1 MAILNKIRQ
10 KTVVLILVI
19 ALALFAFILSSL
31 FDNREA
37 LFSKSQNTVA
47 TINGKDISRESFMAK
62 VEARQ
67 RQSRGQSSSQ
77 VMNAVYEAE
86 VRQVVMEEQF
96 NVLGLTVEPEQMRDL
111 LKTSLATSPQFQNE
125 AGLFDQG
132 KLNEYIL
139 SLKETSP
146 EAYQQ
151 WVDYEESV
159 ASGALQQDYFNLV
172 KAGTTATVAEGKLE
186 HELEGDKVNIK
197 YVQVPYASIVDS
209 TIAVSKSEIKDY
221 INKNKKEY
229 EVEASRSL
237 SYVKFDEKPSLDDEN
252 ALKSEL
258 TKLIRGKVEYNT
270 TTGKNDT
277 IVGFANLGVDKAEA
291 FVNSNSD
298 VKYIDKFVYASS
310 LNTIIRDSVVKL
322 NIGDVYG
329 PYKDGANIKMAKLLE
344 KRELADSILSSH
356 IIVPFAGTQRA
367 TAEETRTKEDAKKMV
382 DSLFKL
388 VRYSKTKFAEVA
400 NEVNTDG
407 SKGKDGSIG
416 WTRVTTY
423 NPAGFDPDF
432 ADFLFFNKKGSIEIV
447 LTKFGYHIIRIDD
460 KKNVDT
466 AYKLATISQKVEASD
481 ATTDKVFRD
490 ASNFQIA
497 TENKDFTEVAKEGN
511 YSLRPVNNIKILGEN
526 IPGLGDQRPIVRW
539 AFEDKSKVGDI
550 KRFNVSGG
558 YAIVQITGTNEAGLM
573 NTEDASVTAL
583 PEIRKQK
590 KAALIREGVSAA
602 TLSDFASAKGQTVRS
617 ASAINMKNPT
627 IAGAGLEPLVIGTA
641 FGLEVGQTSG
651 LITGEK
657 GVFMVEVTG
666 KTPAVALDNYQSF
679 ANQVSQTKLNAVNT
693 RLFNALKEAA
703 EIEDNRA
710 NTVQ

>member
-67 RQSRGQSSSQ
+67 RQSRGQQSSSQ

-86 VRQVVMEEQF
+86 VRQAVMEEQF

-125 AGLFDQG
+125 GGLFDQG

-139 SLKETSP
+139 SLKDTSK

-172 KAGTTATVAEGKLE
+172 KAGATATVAEGKLE
-186 HELEGDKVNIK
+186 HKLEGDKVNIK
-197 YVQVPYASIVDS
+197 FVQVPYTSIVDS
-209 TIAVSKSEIKDY
+209 TIAVSKSEIKEY

-237 SYVKFDEKPSLDDEN
+237 NYVKFDEKPSLDDEN
-252 ALKSEL
+252 ALKGDL
-258 TKLIRGKVEYNT
+258 TKLVSGYTEYNN
-270 TTGKNDT
+270 GKTDT
-277 IVGFANLGVDKAEA
+277 IAGFANLSADKAEA
-291 FVNSNSD
+291 YVNSNSD
-298 VKYIDKFVYASS
+298 IKFVDNYVYAATF
-310 LNTIIRDSVVKL
+310 NSVVKDSIL
-322 NIGDVYG
+322 KLGLGGVYG
-329 PYKDGANIKMAKLLE
+329 PYKEGSNYKVTKVVAVTKFPDSVKSRHILIPFLGASNAKPE
-344 KRELADSILSSH
+344 ITQTEVQAKVTADSLLNILKRNKSRFPEFVKTYSSDQGSVEKEGRYDWYPYNMMTPAFRDFTFEGKKGDLGVVKTPFGFH
-356 IIVPFAGTQRA
+356 IIEIEGQKNTQ
-367 TAEETRTKEDAKKMV
+367 KVM
-382 DSLFKL
+382 
-388 VRYSKTKFAEVA
+388 
-400 NEVNTDG
+400 
-407 SKGKDGSIG
+407 
-416 WTRVTTY
+416 
-423 NPAGFDPDF
+423 
-432 ADFLFFNKKGSIEIV
+432 
-447 LTKFGYHIIRIDD
+447 
-460 KKNVDT
+460 
-466 AYKLATISQKVEASD
+466 KLATISRKVEASD

-497 TENKDFTEVAKEGN
+497 TETKDFTAIAKEGN
-511 YSLRPVNNIKILGEN
+511 YALRPVNNIKVLGEN
-526 IPGLGDQRPIVRW
+526 IPGLGEQRQIVRW
-539 AFEDKSKVGDI
+539 AFESKSKVGDI
-550 KRFNVSGG
+550 KRFNIPGG
-558 YAIVQITGTNEAGLM
+558 YALVQVTGINEAGLM

-583 PEIRKQK
+583 PIIRKQK
-590 KAALIREGVSAA
+590 KAKLIRDGISVT

-641 FGLEVGQTSG
+641 FGLEVGKPSG

-666 KTPAVALDNYQSF
+666 KTPAVELDNYQSS

-703 EIEDNRA
+703 QIEDNRA

>member
-31 FDNREA
+31 FDNRDA
-37 LFSKSQNTVA
+37 LFSKSQNVVA

-77 VMNAVYEAE
+77 VMNAVYENE
-86 VRQVVMEEQF
+86 VREVIMDEQF
-96 NVLGLTVEPEQMRDL
+96 KALGLTVEPEQMRDL
-111 LKTSLATSPQFQNE
+111 LKANLASSPQFQNDE
-125 AGLFDQG
+125 GVFDQA

-139 SLKETSP
+139 SLKETSA

-151 WVDYEESV
+151 WIDYESSV
-159 ASGALQQDYFNLV
+159 ANSALQQDYFNLV
-172 KAGTTATVAEGKLE
+172 KAGTTATIAEGKLE
-186 HELEGDKVNIK
+186 HELEGDKINIK
-197 YVQVPYASIVDS
+197 FVQVPYASIIDS
-209 TIAVSKSEIKDY
+209 TIAVSKSEIQTY
-221 INKNKKEY
+221 INNNKKEY

-252 ALKSEL
+252 ALKADL
-258 TKLIRGKVEYNT
+258 IKLVRGYTEYNN
-270 TTGKNDT
+270 GKTDT
-277 IVGFANLGVDKAEA
+277 IAGFANLNVNKAEA
-291 FVNSNSD
+291 YVNTNSD
-298 VKYIDKFVYASS
+298 LKFIDKYVYAS
-310 LNTIIRDSVVKL
+310 TINASVKDSIVKL
-322 NIGDVYG
+322 NVGDVYG
-329 PYKDGANIKMAKLLE
+329 PYKEGGDYKITKLLE
-344 KRELADSILSSH
+344 KRQLADSISSSH
-356 IIVPFAGTQRA
+356 IIVPFAGTQRSDVL
-367 TAEETRTKEDAKKMV
+367 RTKEEAKKMV

-388 VRYSKTKFAEVA
+388 VKNNKAKFSEVA
-400 NEVNTDG
+400 NEINTDG

-416 WTRVTTY
+416 WTRLTNY
-423 NPAGFDPDF
+423 NPAAFDPDF
-432 ADFLFFNKKGSIEIV
+432 ANFLFFNKKGAIDVV

-466 AYKLATISQKVEASD
+466 AYKLATISRKVEASD

-497 TENKDFTEVAKEGN
+497 TENKDFEAVAKEGN
-511 YSLRPVNNIKILGEN
+511 YALRPVNNIKILGEN
-526 IPGLGDQRPIVRW
+526 IPGLGEQRPIVRW
-539 AFEDKSKVGDI
+539 AFDSKSKIGDV

-558 YAIVQITGTNEAGLM
+558 YAIVQITAINEAGLM

-583 PEIRKQK
+583 PEIRKEK
-590 KAALIREGVSAA
+590 KAKLIKEGVSAT
-602 TLSDFASAKGQTVRS
+602 TLNDFAKAKGQTVRS

-627 IAGAGLEPLVIGTA
+627 LAGAGLEPLVIGTA
-641 FGLEVGQTSG
+641 FGLEEGKTSG

-666 KTPAVALDNYQSF
+666 KTPAVELDNYQSS
-679 ANQVSQTKLNAVNT
+679 ANQVSQAKLSAVNT

-703 EIEDNRA
+703 QIEDNRA

>member
-10 KTVVLILVI
+10 KTAILIFII
-19 ALALFAFILSSL
+19 AMALFAFILSSL
-31 FDNREA
+31 FTNSDA

-86 VRQVVMEEQF
+86 VRQAVMEEQF

-139 SLKETSP
+139 SLKDTSK

-151 WVDYEESV
+151 WVDYEASV

-186 HELEGDKVNIK
+186 HKLEGDKVNIK
-197 YVQVPYASIVDS
+197 FVQVPYASIVDS

-237 SYVKFDEKPSLDDEN
+237 NYVKFDEKPSLQDEN
-252 ALKSEL
+252 DLKADL
-258 TKLIRGKVEYNT
+258 VKLVRGYTEYNN
-270 TTGKNDT
+270 GKTDT
-277 IVGFANLGVDKAEA
+277 IIGFANLSVDKAEA
-291 FVNSNSD
+291 YVNSNSD
-298 VKYIDKFVYASS
+298 VKYQDNYIYTSTYNSVAK
-310 LNTIIRDSVVKL
+310 DSILKL
-322 NIGDVYG
+322 GLGDVYG
-329 PYKDGANIKMAKLLE
+329 PYKDGGTYKITKVVAMSKLP
-344 KRELADSILSSH
+344 DSVKSRHILIPFVGSSSATPE
-356 IIVPFAGTQRA
+356 VTQTETQARA
-367 TAEETRTKEDAKKMV
+367 TA
-382 DSLFKL
+382 DSLLNILKRNKSKFPEFVKTFSSDKSS
-388 VRYSKTKFAEVA
+388 VEKEGRY
-400 NEVNTDG
+400 D
-407 SKGKDGSIG
+407 
-416 WTRVTTY
+416 WYPY
-423 NPAGFDPDF
+423 NMMTPAFRDF
-432 ADFLFFNKKGSIEIV
+432 TFEGKKGDVGVVKTPFGFHIIEIE
-447 LTKFGYHIIRIDD
+447 GQ
-460 KKNVDT
+460 KNMQDVI
-466 AYKLATISQKVEASD
+466 KLATISQKVEASD

-497 TENKDFTEVAKEGN
+497 TESKDFTAVAKEGN
-511 YSLRPVNNIKILGEN
+511 YALRPVNNIKVLGEN
-526 IPGLGDQRPIVRW
+526 IPGLGEQRAIVRW
-539 AFEDKSKVGDI
+539 AFENNSKVGDV
-550 KRFNVSGG
+550 KRFNVPGG
-558 YAIVQITGTNEAGLM
+558 YAIVQITGINEAGLM
-573 NTEDASVTAL
+573 NIEDASVTVL

-590 KAALIREGVSAA
+590 KAKLIREGVSAS
-602 TLSDFASAKGQTVRS
+602 TLNDFASAKGQTVRS

-627 IAGAGLEPLVIGTA
+627 IAGAGLEPLVVGTA
-641 FGLEVGQTSG
+641 FGLEVGKTSG

-666 KTPAVALDNYQSF
+666 KTPAVELDNYQSS

-693 RLFNALKEAA
+693 RLFEALKEAA
-703 EIEDNRA
+703 QIEDNRA